1 MFIYFIVIL
10 SFSKTLGVNVLS
22 QSDILRYE
30 WYSSREFCISLKTI
44 ILQWKQNEL
53 VMIMPEDLYAQ
64 FSMHNENNIFS
75 KVMVHD
81 CIQTPVNKMTRHW
94 CGYLAKSADFK
105 ETTKIKLTSL
115 VGTYALI
122 SPKNEVKQMSRMNVP
137 ITKFEE
143 KLPLPSGLSTD
154 ILCRNCSGVCHRPCW
169 SVALGSNKTTCISV
183 ENTTGQALTT
193 QKCVPGNC
201 EKEIKNRHDHKH
213 CFYKYL
219 KVLETISDDA
229 ANCNVSI
236 FFYVIYLCIFFII
249 Q

>member
-1 MFIYFIVIL
+1 MVTIL
-10 SFSKTLGVNVLS
+10 
-22 QSDILRYE
+22 
-30 WYSSREFCISLKTI
+30 
-44 ILQWKQNEL
+44 
-53 VMIMPEDLYAQ
+53 PEDMYAN
-64 FSMHNENNIFS
+64 FSIDNNKNIYS
-75 KVMVHD
+75 KLMAHD
-81 CIQTPVNKMTRHW
+81 CIHIPANKLTPHW
-94 CGYLAKSADFK
+94 CGYLSKSVHFK
-105 ETTKIKLTSL
+105 DTTKIKLTSL

-122 SPKNEVKQMSRMNVP
+122 SPKNEVKHESRMNLPV
-137 ITKFEE
+137 TRFEE

-169 SVALGSNKTTCISV
+169 SVALGSNKTTCTSV
-183 ENTTGQALTT
+183 ENTTGLAWTR

-201 EKEIKNRHDHKH
+201 EKEVKNRPDHKH
-213 CFYKYL
+213 FFYKYL